1 VTETYVCSNCRTS
14 EQRSYRV
21 QFFVQTCPECGEHG
35 WFVHE
40 SLLDVLETVPTEDR
54 PADWDEMSLEDRF
67 RHVAKRGLI
76 DWSDLRV

>member
-1 VTETYVCSNCRTS
+1 MTESYVCSNCRLRV
-14 EQRSYRV
+14 QRSYRV

-40 SLLDVLETVPTEDR
+40 SLLDVLETVPAAER
-54 PADWDEMSLEDRF
+54 PADWDEMSLEERF
-67 RHVAKRGLI
+67 RHVAKEGLL